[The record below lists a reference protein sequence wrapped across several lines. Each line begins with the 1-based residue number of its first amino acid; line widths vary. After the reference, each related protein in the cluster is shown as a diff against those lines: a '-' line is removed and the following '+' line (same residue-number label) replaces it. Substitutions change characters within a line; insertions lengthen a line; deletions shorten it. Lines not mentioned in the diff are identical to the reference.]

1 MCLKK
6 PTLIFQA
13 KKHALIE
20 LCKDLDVDQ
29 LLLLLVSLILKRIV
43 QFFHFSISGDGSDEE
58 MAAKQMN
65 FPFWRIN
72 GHNDLAALNNALDMQ
87 FI

>member
-1 MCLKK
+1 MKYFLEFFV
-6 PTLIFQA
+6 IF
-13 KKHALIE
+13 K
-20 LCKDLDVDQ
+20 LCFYL
-29 LLLLLVSLILKRIV
+29 
-43 QFFHFSISGDGSDEE
+43 ISGDGSDEE

>member
-1 MCLKK
+1 MKYFLEFFV
-6 PTLIFQA
+6 IF
-13 KKHALIE
+13 K
-20 LCKDLDVDQ
+20 LCFYL
-29 LLLLLVSLILKRIV
+29 
-43 QFFHFSISGDGSDEE
+43 ISGDGSDEE
-58 MAAKQMN
+58 KAAKQMN

>member
-1 MCLKK
+1 MQRFGRRSTFVVIGKSYLNKNR
-6 PTLIFQA
+6 Q
-13 KKHALIE
+13 
-20 LCKDLDVDQ
+20 
-29 LLLLLVSLILKRIV
+29 ILS
-43 QFFHFSISGDGSDEE
+43 FSISGDGSDEE

>member
-1 MCLKK
+1 MQRFGRRSTFVVIGKS
-6 PTLIFQA
+6 F
-13 KKHALIE
+13 
-20 LCKDLDVDQ
+20 
-29 LLLLLVSLILKRIV
+29 ILKRIV
-43 QFFHFSISGDGSDEE
+43 KFFHFSISGDGSDEE